1 VTRSWIA
8 WGILSATGLVVL
20 LLPDSGPRLLSL
32 SNLHGPSLVDSLG
45 ILALVAGWI
54 VLDLATWRRRRLIRL
69 RTAGLALAGGVG
81 AAAGGLV
88 VWSVLGDHGSWWI
101 VGALVLS
108 VIQLAAALR
117 ASRPTATD
125 SIAH

>member
-1 VTRSWIA
+1 VARSWIV
-8 WGILSATGLVVL
+8 WGILTATGLVVL
-20 LLPDSGPRLLSL
+20 VIPDSGPRLISL
-32 SNLHGPSLVDSLG
+32 SDLHGPSLVDTLG
-45 ILALVAGWI
+45 IVALVAGWI

-69 RTAGLALAGGVG
+69 RTAGLAFVAGGVV
-81 AAAGGLV
+81 AAGGLV
-88 VWSVLGDHGSWWI
+88 VWSVLGDQGSWWI
-101 VGALVLS
+101 VGAVVLS

>member
-1 VTRSWIA
+1 MV
-8 WGILSATGLVVL
+8 WGILTATGLVVL

-32 SNLHGPSLVDSLG
+32 SDLHGPSLVDSLG
-45 ILALVAGWI
+45 IVALVAAWV

-69 RTAGLALAGGVG
+69 RTAGLALVAGVG

-88 VWSVLGDHGSWWI
+88 VWSVMGDHGSWWI
-101 VGALVLS
+101 VGGLVLS

-117 ASRPTATD
+117 ASRPNAID
-125 SIAH
+125 SIVH